1 MTALLKRVTAQDG
14 AVRQNYWEG
23 GHQVMPG
30 AAGGR
35 LQVESF
41 GSHAFDPL
49 TSTVRINGERVSLTA
64 KEFGLALLF
73 FRHLDRPLSR
83 DFIMTS
89 VWGRMP
95 IEGSR
100 TLDAHVSQIRRR
112 LNLVPEAGFRLAS
125 VYGYGYR
132 LERTDHGYDG

>member
-1 MTALLKRVTAQDG
+1 MTRAFAQD
-14 AVRQNYWEG
+14 AAAPARRENFWQPSTVETSD
-23 GHQVMPG
+23 
-30 AAGGR
+30 AGGR
-35 LQVESF
+35 LLVEQF
-41 GSHAFDPL
+41 GAHVFDPL
-49 TSTVRINGERVSLTA
+49 TSTVRINGDRVALTA

-83 DFIMTS
+83 EFIMNS

-95 IEGSR
+95 VEGSR

-112 LNLVPEAGFRLAS
+112 LRLIPRQGFRLAS

-132 LERTDHGYDG
+132 LERTDHGAN